1 MAWVA
6 WVVNVVASLIMI
18 MSYTQLLVG
27 VALHVLVDI
36 WEQVRCSFK
45 LPVRVRQRVDASDRF
60 FAVCKLAL
68 AFTRGHVRA
77 NQEVD
82 QALVHLVG
90 CLLALALATRLAC
103 PRSPFTTSGRACAS
117 NGYPNVSLYLWLAL
131 WSSERAP
138 YNHPP
143 LFLIK
148 TPLPSHTPPHFPP
161 LIKKCDV
168 REWPKNASTGISLL
182 LSLAA
187 NPLISH
193 FGSTPGL
200 ARVADPVVDRVL
212 ILSHRASIGYRIA
225 DW

>member
-1 MAWVA
+1 MSTSGD
-6 WVVNVVASLIMI
+6 NPASR
-18 MSYTQLLVG
+18 SRTAEQ
-27 VALHVLVDI
+27 
-36 WEQVRCSFK
+36 QVRPLQFQVAC
-45 LPVRVRQRVDASDRF
+45 PGETARRQRVDASDRF

-103 PRSPFTTSGRACAS
+103 PRSPFTTSERACAS

-187 NPLISH
+187 NPLISG
-193 FGSTPGL
+193 FGS
-200 ARVADPVVDRVL
+200 
-212 ILSHRASIGYRIA
+212 SI
-225 DW
+225 